1 MINLKSFTNK
11 FSKVFVALLILF
23 SLIPIILNFIIVPN
37 QNEVI
42 ETVNLECFTKDQ
54 LVKRFNISSELS
66 VKEVPR
72 DIYVVPE
79 LSNLKCI
86 GKVVDYVVND
96 ESILLYIG
104 TNPKLTNLVF
114 IISLFIFNFYSIFF
128 RSINLQI
135 INSFSF
141 IIFLLS
147 FTYFY
152 LPSINF
158 NNYFAVGFL

>member
-1 MINLKSFTNK
+1 M
-11 FSKVFVALLILF
+11 
-23 SLIPIILNFIIVPN
+23 NFIIVPN

-114 IISLFIFNFYSIFF
+114 IISLFIFIFYSIFF
-128 RSINLQI
+128 RSINL
-135 INSFSF
+135 
-141 IIFLLS
+141 
-147 FTYFY
+147 
-152 LPSINF
+152 
-158 NNYFAVGFL
+158 